1 MNLGTFVG
9 ALIVAT
15 SGIGLATVGHATTC
29 TDLFKPTT
37 ADLLTSRDSSR
48 ELTVRASGTKP
59 KTQER
64 VEKFVKIREGR
75 ELWVDFLKPEAG
87 QPVVVLVNGLTY
99 RTGIWDAFVEKL
111 KGDGLGILRY
121 DPRGMGETMIK
132 EGFPKAEIPIAEQ
145 ARDLNSLLSKLGLRS
160 PVHIVTLSYG
170 GALGTLFSAMYPK
183 KVESLVLM
191 APYTQSLKAQDDQ
204 ILLQVAATRAM
215 FPLNPAT
222 NDQLFDYFL
231 KQTVYS
237 TYALTEPIV
246 LEHPYKLE
254 AIFRMIQGVRK
265 FRAEDVVDKL
275 PAGKVHLVVAAKD
288 QYIPQDV
295 LDVFWNRLPAFTKAS
310 RLYLQHTEHKIPEA
324 MPGFSAEWIKL
335 IIKKDARIQ
344 NGGTWVGGVWSGGV
358 DGGTTRIEIPQ
369 Q

>member
-170 GALGTLFSAMYPK
+170 GALG
-183 KVESLVLM
+183 
-191 APYTQSLKAQDDQ
+191 D
-204 ILLQVAATRAM
+204 
-215 FPLNPAT
+215 
-222 NDQLFDYFL
+222 
-231 KQTVYS
+231 
-237 TYALTEPIV
+237 
-246 LEHPYKLE
+246 
-254 AIFRMIQGVRK
+254 RK
-265 FRAEDVVDKL
+265 SVV
-275 PAGKVHLVVAAKD
+275 
-288 QYIPQDV
+288 
-295 LDVFWNRLPAFTKAS
+295 
-310 RLYLQHTEHKIPEA
+310 
-324 MPGFSAEWIKL
+324 
-335 IIKKDARIQ
+335 
-344 NGGTWVGGVWSGGV
+344 
-358 DGGTTRIEIPQ
+358 
-369 Q
+369 

>member
-1 MNLGTFVG
+1 MKLGILVG
-9 ALIVAT
+9 AFVVAT
-15 SGIGLATVGHATTC
+15 SFLGASSAGHAATC
-29 TDLFKPTT
+29 SDLFQPRSG
-37 ADLLTSRDSSR
+37 DLTVARESSR
-48 ELTVRASGTKP
+48 QLSSRRIVASAKA
-59 KTQER
+59 QER
-64 VEKFVKIREGR
+64 IEKFVKIRGDR
-75 ELWVDFLKPEAG
+75 ELWVDFLKPEPG
-87 QPVVVLVNGLTY
+87 KPVVVLVNGLTY
-99 RTGIWDAFVEKL
+99 RTGIWDTFVDKL

-145 ARDLNSLLSKLGLRS
+145 ARDLNSLLSKLGLRT

-170 GALGTLFSAMYPK
+170 GALGTLFSAMYPG

-204 ILLQVAATRAM
+204 ILLQIAATRAM

-222 NDQLFDYFL
+222 NDQLFDFFL

-295 LDVFWNRLPAFTKAS
+295 LDVFWNRVPAAAKAS

-335 IIKKDARIQ
+335 IINKDPRIQ